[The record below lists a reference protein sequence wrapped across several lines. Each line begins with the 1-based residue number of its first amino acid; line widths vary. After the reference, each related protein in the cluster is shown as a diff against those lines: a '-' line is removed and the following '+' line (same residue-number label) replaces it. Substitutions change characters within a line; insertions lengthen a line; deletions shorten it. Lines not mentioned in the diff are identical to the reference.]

1 MADHRRWTRPRSPWL
16 TGKVDMWKE
25 WAGMVSLSLIAART
39 LQVMPLNRVVMLLSH
54 VARQGGRLSKSS
66 VRTSDA
72 RRCMSLSWVQ
82 VL

>member
-39 LQVMPLNRVVMLLSH
+39 LQVMPLNRVVMLLSY
-54 VARQGGRLSKSS
+54 VARQVIKILCENVGRMQG
-66 VRTSDA
+66 DA
-72 RRCMSLSWVQ
+72 
-82 VL
+82 